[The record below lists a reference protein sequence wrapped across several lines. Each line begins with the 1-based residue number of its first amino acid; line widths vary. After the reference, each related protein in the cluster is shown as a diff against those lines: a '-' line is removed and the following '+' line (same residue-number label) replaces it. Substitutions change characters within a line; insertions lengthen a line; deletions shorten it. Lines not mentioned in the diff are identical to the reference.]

1 MVEITDL
8 AAQELKSL
16 MESENKKDY
25 ALRIFV
31 AGLGCSGV
39 QYGMALDNETKDD
52 DVTITD
58 KDLKIVMA
66 PDIEQDLHEAKID
79 FIETPDGKGFI
90 IDNPKAMSGC
100 SSCGGGCH

>member
-1 MVEITDL
+1 MVEITDI

-16 MESENKKDY
+16 MESEDKKDH

-39 QYGMALDNETKDD
+39 QYGMALDNETKED

-58 KDLKIVMA
+58 KDVKIVMA
-66 PDIEQDLHEAKID
+66 PDVQEELDEAKID

-90 IDNPKAMSGC
+90 IDNPKAMSSCG
-100 SSCGGGCH
+100 SCGGGCH